1 MTGTSPSVHER
12 TDSLEVI
19 VLDVGH
25 GNCAVVRDN
34 DRCVVVDAPPGT
46 TLFDELERCGI
57 TSIDHLVLSHS
68 DLDHMGSAVKLLWDT
83 RFTIGMIWYNPD
95 STKQTKAW
103 QSLARQAYLRHREG
117 HLLNGQ
123 RNLNTASTAELSFSD
138 RVTVEV
144 VHPDLEMATLGPSD
158 AATPLGK
165 LTSNTLSAVL
175 RISLEGKPAV
185 LLPADIDALA
195 LRRMISLSQ
204 SLTASVLVFPHHGGK
219 ANTSDSR
226 LFASLLCEAVQPDLV
241 IFSMARGGRFSNPD
255 PEMVS
260 GVRSTAPNAHI
271 ACTQLSTHCHREAPL
286 PGAQAHLNLHAAA
299 GSSAGSCCAG
309 TVTVSHSPSGLQISP
324 SPEQHKQF
332 IDLLD
337 RPICRDGVIAL
348 PSPRPR
354 GDDDIG

>member
-1 MTGTSPSVHER
+1 MTVTAHSTHEITS
-12 TDSLEVI
+12 TLEVV

-25 GNCAVVRDN
+25 GNCAVVRD
-34 DRCVVVDAPPGT
+34 DDHCVVIDAPPGT

-83 RFTIGMIWYNPD
+83 RFTIGTIWYNPD
-95 STKQTKAW
+95 STKQSRAW
-103 QSLARQAYLRHREG
+103 QNLARQAHLRYREG

-123 RNLNTASTAELSFSD
+123 RNLNTASTAELSFSN
-138 RVTVEV
+138 RVTIEV

-158 AATPLGK
+158 TVTPLGK
-165 LTSNTLSAVL
+165 LTPNTLSAVL
-175 RISLEGKPAV
+175 RISLEGEPAV

-195 LRRMISLSQ
+195 LRRMISLNENI
-204 SLTASVLVFPHHGGK
+204 AARVLVFPHHGGK
-219 ANTSDSR
+219 AKTSDSR
-226 LFASLLCEAVQPDLV
+226 LFASSLCKAVQPDLV

-260 GVRSTAPNAHI
+260 GVRSAAPNAHI
-271 ACTQLSTHCHREAPL
+271 ACTQLSTHCHRETPL
-286 PGAQAHLNLHAAA
+286 PGVQQHLNLHASA

-309 TVTVSHSPSGLQISP
+309 TVTVSHTPSGLQISP
-324 SPEQHKQF
+324 SLERHKQF
-332 IDLLD
+332 IDLLE
-337 RPICRDGVIAL
+337 RPICRASVIEL

-354 GDDDIG
+354 AGDGLG